1 MDQSEALQRIAY
13 LEFENDQLSAELR
26 YLDKLLR
33 SIGFPEGLTTVKEA
47 ALELMDTEEEEEDAS
62 AEG

>member
-13 LEFENDQLSAELR
+13 LEFENDQLVAEIR

-33 SIGFPEGLTTVKEA
+33 AIGFPEGLSTVKEA
-47 ALELMDTEEEEEDAS
+47 ATEIRDSEGEFPTEEE
-62 AEG
+62 

>member
-13 LEFENDQLSAELR
+13 LEFENDQLVAEIR

-33 SIGFPEGLTTVKEA
+33 AIGFPDGLNTVKEA
-47 ALELMDTEEEEEDAS
+47 AMELKDQEEEQPDA
-62 AEG
+62 